1 MERNSE
7 GFHLQHKTVQNVAF
21 IVASITHFWKQ
32 YLPRQGNYDKNRS
45 TKTMK

>member
-1 MERNSE
+1 MKRNSE
-7 GFHLQHKTVQNVAF
+7 GLRLEHKPVQNVAF

-32 YLPRQGNYDKNRS
+32 YLPRQENYDKNRS